1 MIRHYNIPIFL
12 PELACPYRCVYCN
25 QFSITGLNNFVKPED
40 VKNIIDRHLSS
51 FKEENRFAEVAFFGG
66 NFTGL
71 PVNMQNDYLE
81 IVQPYLDR
89 NLVHGIRCSTRPDY
103 ISLQRVKEIKS
114 YGMRNIEL
122 GAQST
127 DDEVLKYCKRGH
139 TYNDIVEASQ
149 IILSEDIT
157 LGLQMMIGLPYDSEE
172 KDFQTARDIVSL
184 GARETRIYPCIV
196 VQDTELETMY
206 NSGEYKALSIEEAV
220 IRSSRLYTYFI
231 ENQVKVLRIGLHASD
246 ELDNEAYVAG
256 PYHKNFAEMVFS
268 NIWKE
273 KLTHDLFLEDT
284 RPCASTIETKN
295 RKIIINVPASQINHA
310 IGWKGE
316 NKKMLSERFGNV
328 VFKVNETTSRD
339 ASMTPIKSAN
349 IDTSQ
354 QLNEFASMI
363 PIKSTNIDTSQQLN
377 EFASMIPIKSTNID
391 TSEES
396 NEFNFTI
403 TTKEDLPTVIADSR
417 MPEEAKKNLKK
428 LGNVL
433 FINPTSITYDSI
445 SSHPDIFFF
454 QKDDALIYAQ
464 NAPKKIIKELKKR
477 KINLIEGEKEVGKKY
492 PDTVPYNAVGIGN
505 LLIHN
510 LKYTDAKILSSYKN
524 HIHVNQGYT
533 RCNLLALNENC
544 FITSDE
550 AISRQLSAVSY
561 QLSAISNVNR
571 QQTTDNRLCPHESL
585 VETYGRTSEYMSVLY
600 IDPRQIKLEG
610 QKNGFFPGCCGIWR
624 NNLIVC
630 GSTKYLKEK
639 EELDKFLKD
648 NDFNLIELYDGELID
663 VGSIFFN

>member
-1 MIRHYNIPIFL
+1 MIKHYNIPIFL

-25 QFSITGLNNFVKPED
+25 QFHITGNNDIVKPED
-40 VKNIIDRHLSS
+40 VKHIIDSHLSS
-51 FKEENRFAEVAFFGG
+51 FKEENRFVEVAFFGG

-71 PVNMQNDYLE
+71 PVKMQNDYLE
-81 IVQPYLDR
+81 VVQPYLDM
-89 NLVHGIRCSTRPDY
+89 NLIHGIRCSTRPDY
-103 ISLQRVKEIKS
+103 IDLKRVKEIKH

-127 DDEVLKYCKRGH
+127 NDDVLKHCKRGH
-139 TYNDIVEASQ
+139 TYNDIVNASE

-157 LGLQMMIGLPYDSEE
+157 LGLQMMIGLPFDSEE
-172 KDFQTARDIVSL
+172 KDFQTAKDIISL
-184 GARETRIYPCIV
+184 GAKETRIYPCIV
-196 VQDTELETMY
+196 VKDTELEMMY

-220 IRSSRLYTYFI
+220 ERSSKIYSYFT

-268 NIWKE
+268 RIWKE
-273 KLTHDLFLEDT
+273 KFENLKISESENLKKD
-284 RPCASTIETKN
+284 
-295 RKIIINVPASQINHA
+295 IIINVPASQINHA
-310 IGWKGE
+310 IGWNGE
-316 NKKMLSERFGNV
+316 NKKLLLEQFRSV
-328 VFKVNETTSRD
+328 DFKCRD
-339 ASMTPIKSAN
+339 ASMI
-349 IDTSQ
+349 
-354 QLNEFASMI
+354 L
-363 PIKSTNIDTSQQLN
+363 
-377 EFASMIPIKSTNID
+377 IKSTNID

-403 TTKEDLPTVIADSR
+403 TYKDELPTIIADSR

-433 FINPTSITYDSI
+433 FLNPTEITYNSI

-454 QKDDALIYAQ
+454 QKDDTLIYAP
-464 NAPKKIIKELKKR
+464 NAPKKIVKELKKR
-477 KINLIEGEKEVGKKY
+477 KIKLIEGEKEVGKKY
-492 PDTVPYNAVGIGN
+492 PETVPYNAVGIGN

-510 LKYTDAKILSSYKN
+510 LKYTDPKILSSYEN

-544 FITSDE
+544 FITSD
-550 AISRQLSAVSY
+550 IGIFNAVNS
-561 QLSAISNVNR
+561 

-585 VETYGRTSEYMSVLY
+585 AETYGRTSVLY
-600 IDPRQIKLEG
+600 IDPKQIKLEG
-610 QKNGFFPGCCGIWR
+610 QKNGFFPGCCGVWR

-630 GSTKYLKEK
+630 GSTKNLKEK
-639 EELDKFLKD
+639 AELDKFLKD
-648 NDFNLIELYDGELID
+648 NNFNLIELYDGDLID
-663 VGSIFFN
+663 VGSIFFRN

>member
-1 MIRHYNIPIFL
+1 MIKHYNIPIFL

-40 VKNIIDRHLSS
+40 VKHIIDSHLSS
-51 FKEENRFAEVAFFGG
+51 FKEENRFVEVAFFGG

-71 PVNMQNDYLE
+71 PVGMQNDYLE
-81 IVQPYLDR
+81 VVQPYLDK

-103 ISLQRVKEIKS
+103 IDLKRVREIKS
-114 YGMRNIEL
+114 YGMCNIEL

-127 DDEVLKYCKRGH
+127 DNEVLKYCKRGH

-157 LGLQMMIGLPYDSEE
+157 LGLQMMIGLPFDSDE
-172 KDFQTARDIVSL
+172 KDLQTAKDIVNL
-184 GARETRIYPCIV
+184 GAKETRIYPCIV
-196 VQDTELETMY
+196 VKDTELEMMY

-220 IRSSRLYTYFI
+220 ECSSKLYNYFT
-231 ENQVKVLRIGLHASD
+231 ENQVKVLRIGLHTSD

-268 NIWKE
+268 RIWKE
-273 KLTHDLFLEDT
+273 KFENLKISESENLKKD
-284 RPCASTIETKN
+284 
-295 RKIIINVPASQINHA
+295 IIINVPASQINHA
-310 IGWKGE
+310 IGWNGE
-316 NKKMLSERFGNV
+316 NKKLLLEQFRSV
-328 VFKVNETTSRD
+328 DFKCRD
-339 ASMTPIKSAN
+339 
-349 IDTSQ
+349 
-354 QLNEFASMI
+354 
-363 PIKSTNIDTSQQLN
+363 
-377 EFASMIPIKSTNID
+377 ASMIPIKSTNID

-403 TTKEDLPTVIADSR
+403 TYKDELPTIIADSR

-433 FINPTSITYDSI
+433 FINPTSITYNSI

-454 QKDDALIYAQ
+454 QKDDALIYAP

-477 KINLIEGEKEVGKKY
+477 KIKLIEGEKEVGKKY
-492 PDTVPYNAVGIGN
+492 PETVPYNAVGIGN

-510 LKYTDAKILSSYKN
+510 LKYTDPKILSSYEN

-533 RCNLLALNENC
+533 RCNLLALNKNC

-550 AISRQLSAVSY
+550 AVSRQLSAVSY
-561 QLSAISNVNR
+561 QLSTISNVNG

-585 VETYGRTSEYMSVLY
+585 VETYGRTSEYMSILY
-600 IDPRQIKLEG
+600 IDPKQIKLEG
-610 QKNGFFPGCCGIWR
+610 QKNGFFPGCCGVWK

-639 EELDKFLKD
+639 EELDKFLQD
-648 NDFNLIELYDGELID
+648 NNFNLIELYDGELID
-663 VGSIFFN
+663 VGSVFLIDN